1 MIGLADYLSY
11 TGGSLQEMID
21 RYSRELMEF
30 RQKTEAMEN
39 DNTVPTFPEPNS
51 DQLFSQ
57 LKDELSQ
64 LVDKFEKL
72 KRDIAESG
80 VRAANA
86 SPQPDSMQEIL
97 PPTPNMTQP
106 RTDAG
111 NIQPGAMP
119 QQPDMVQPR
128 TPMPTQDMTNRPPNT
143 IEKGTAQ
150 LKIYVFTADE
160 ALPIEGATIFITSSE
175 TGEEVLSAVTKTG
188 RDGQT
193 ESLAL
198 PASVAIGTDQTLDP
212 ASYTNYRVY
221 INADGYA
228 PQNRNVQL
236 VATIAATLPV
246 AMTPRSS
253 TI

>member
-1 MIGLADYLSY
+1 MSY

-30 RQKTEAMEN
+30 RQKTDAAEKEN
-39 DNTVPTFPEPNS
+39 SATTPPDSNN

-57 LKDELSQ
+57 LKEELSQ
-64 LVDKFEKL
+64 LIDKFEKL
-72 KRDIAESG
+72 KSDIAESG
-80 VRAANA
+80 VRAASA
-86 SPQPDSMQEIL
+86 APQPDNIQEAL
-97 PPTPNMTQP
+97 PPTPNMPQP
-106 RTDAG
+106 RTDVG
-111 NIQPGAMP
+111 NMQPGAMP
-119 QQPDMVQPR
+119 QPPDMAQPR
-128 TPMPTQDMTNRPPNT
+128 TPIPTQDMTNRPPNT

-175 TGEEVLSAVTKTG
+175 TGEEALSAVAKTG

-221 INADGYA
+221 INADGYE

>member
-30 RQKTEAMEN
+30 RQKTDAMEN
-39 DNTVPTFPEPNS
+39 DNTVPAAPQQSS

-64 LVDKFEKL
+64 LVDRFEKL
-72 KRDIAESG
+72 KNDVTESG

-86 SPQPDSMQEIL
+86 SPQPDSMQESL
-97 PPTPNMTQP
+97 PSAPNMTQP
-106 RTDAG
+106 RTDIE
-111 NIQPGAMP
+111 NIQPGAM
-119 QQPDMVQPR
+119 QSNMVQPR
-128 TPMPTQDMTNRPPNT
+128 TPIPTQDMTNRPPNT

-175 TGEEVLSAVTKTG
+175 TGEEVLSAVAKTG

-221 INADGYA
+221 INADGYE

-246 AMTPRSS
+246 AMTPGSS